1 MLAIRGVQTQAGRFN
16 ALHIRQRTLTNSG
29 ASTTLDLFFVPSIG
43 VVRYVTQDGILVDLI
58 EKNSSYRSDSV
69 SP

>member
-43 VVRYVTQDGILVDLI
+43 VVRYVTQDGTLVDLI
-58 EKNSSYRSDSV
+58 EKNF
-69 SP
+69 